1 MGLFKFIEE
10 RENKKA
16 LKKIGKIVDGIEALS
31 DKYKAMSDEE
41 LAGQTPILKQ
51 RLASGETLDDLL
63 PDAFAVVRE
72 ASERVLHMRHFR
84 VQLMGGVALHQGRIA
99 EMRTGEGKTL
109 VATLPAYLNALTG
122 KGVHVVTVNDYL
134 AQTQAE
140 ILRKLYTFLGM
151 SVGILLNQMT
161 PDVKKRM
168 YDCDI
173 VYGNNNEFGFDY
185 LRDNMVRNKNQRV
198 QRGLNFVIVDE
209 IDSVLIDEA
218 RVPLIIS
225 GRGMKSS
232 DMYITADKFA
242 KSLSEDDYVLDEKE
256 KTIILTEQGV
266 AKAEKFFKIDDISDI
281 QYIELNHHIN
291 NALRANYLMK
301 KDSVY
306 MVENGE
312 IIIVDEF
319 TGRALQGRRFSEG
332 LHQAIEAKEGL
343 EIKNENKTQATITFQ
358 NYFRLYK
365 KMSGMTGTAKTEEQE
380 FIKIYG
386 LDVVCIPTN
395 KPVQRKD
402 RVDILFKRKDAKLQA
417 VADEVEAQH
426 KLGRP
431 ILIGTI
437 TIDKSEEL
445 SALLKKKKIKHS
457 VLNAKN
463 HALEADIIAQAGR
476 IGAVTIATNMAGR
489 GTDIMLGGNPEY
501 LTNLTLKQ
509 KGYTFEEIN
518 LATSYNIEKDAK
530 LQKIEK
536 EYKELF
542 AKNEQACALEKEKV
556 VELGGLLI
564 IGTERH
570 ESRRIDN
577 QLRGRAGR
585 QGDPGESV
593 FYISLEDDLIRLFGK
608 GQMSDRMIAVS
619 NFIGLPDDLPIQNRM
634 LAKMVE
640 RAQKS
645 VEARNFSIRR
655 YVLEYDDVMNGQR
668 ENIYKQRNEVLED
681 INIHEQ
687 IMQMIENTVSS
698 VVLSKISDSDPYFK
712 WDLVSLNSAL
722 EDFILPKGTNL
733 VTEDFV
739 EELSAEEVKDKV
751 LEYVFSILEER
762 KKEAQDLGVKYDDFE
777 RFIMLIVVDKM
788 WMDHIDAMSILKSE
802 VGIKRYSNQNPIQI
816 YKKQASAMFDRMIE
830 EIWSD
835 VTKYIL
841 NSRIEVRQPAQQA
854 PVSAS
859 GARRV
864 PVGAPKAVSRN
875 DPCPCGSGKKY
886 KNCCGK
892 VC

>member
-16 LKKIGKIVDGIEALS
+16 LKKIDKIVDKIEALS
-31 DKYKAMSDEE
+31 DKYKQMSDSE
-41 LAGQTPILKQ
+41 LVATTPILKQ
-51 RLASGETLDDLL
+51 RLADGETLDDIL
-63 PDAFAVVRE
+63 PDAYALVRE

-99 EMRTGEGKTL
+99 EMKTGEGKTL

-122 KGVHVVTVNDYL
+122 KGVHIVTVNDYL

-140 ILRKLYTFLGM
+140 IMKKLYTFLGLT
-151 SVGILLNQMT
+151 VGVLLNQMT
-161 PDVKKRM
+161 PDVRKKM

-185 LRDNMVRNKNQRV
+185 LRDNMVRHKSQRV
-198 QRGLNFVIVDE
+198 QRDRNFVIVDE

-225 GRGMKSS
+225 GKGLKSS
-232 DMYITADKFA
+232 ETYITADKFA
-242 KSLSEDDYVLDEKE
+242 KSLHEDDYVLDEKE
-256 KTIILTEQGV
+256 KSIILTEQGIE
-266 AKAEKFFKIDDISDI
+266 KAERFFKIDDISDI
-281 QYIELNHHIN
+281 KYIELNHHIN

-319 TGRALQGRRFSEG
+319 TGRALVGRRFSEG

-343 EIKNENKTQATITFQ
+343 NIKDENKTQATITFQ

-365 KMSGMTGTAKTEEQE
+365 KMSGMTGTAKTEEEE

-386 LDVVCIPTN
+386 LDVVSIPTN
-395 KPVQRKD
+395 KPVLRKD
-402 RVDILFKRKDAKLQA
+402 RVDVLFKLKDSKLRA

-426 KLGRP
+426 KTGRP
-431 ILIGTI
+431 VLIGTI

-501 LTNLTLKQ
+501 LTNLSLKQ

-518 LATSYNIEKDAK
+518 LATSYNIEKDEK
-530 LQKIEK
+530 LQKIER
-536 EYKELF
+536 EYNELLE
-542 AKNEQACALEKEKV
+542 KNIQVCKLEKEKV
-556 VELGGLLI
+556 VELGGLMI

-577 QLRGRAGR
+577 QLRGRSGR

-593 FYISLEDDLIRLFGK
+593 FYISLEDDLVRLFGGDK
-608 GQMSDRMIAVS
+608 MLQIS
-619 NFIGLPDDLPIQNRM
+619 NFVGIPDDLPIQNRM
-634 LAKMVE
+634 LSNMVE
-640 RAQKS
+640 RAQKRI
-645 VEARNFSIRR
+645 EARNFGIRR

-668 ENIYKQRNEVLED
+668 ENIYKQRDEVLED
-681 INIHEQ
+681 ADIHEQ
-687 IMQMIENTVSS
+687 IMQMIENTVTQ
-698 VVLSKISDSDPYFK
+698 VVLSHISDTEPYFK
-712 WDLVSLNSAL
+712 WDLASLNSAL
-722 EDFILPKGTNL
+722 EDYIIPKGTEL
-733 VTEDFV
+733 ITEDFV
-739 EELSAEEVKDKV
+739 EDLSAGEVADKV
-751 LEYVFSILEER
+751 VEYVFGLLEER
-762 KKEAQDLGVKYDDFE
+762 KKEAQDIGVKYDEFE
-777 RFIMLIVVDKM
+777 RLIMLVVVDKL
-788 WMDHIDAMSILKSE
+788 WMDHIDAMSILKHE
-802 VGIKRYSNQNPIQI
+802 VSIKRYSNQNPVQI
-816 YKKQASAMFDRMIE
+816 YKKQSSAMFDSMIE

-841 NSRIEVRQPAQQA
+841 NSRIEIRQQPQQA
-854 PVSAS
+854 SL
-859 GARRV
+859 GGGRV
-864 PVGAPKAVSRN
+864 PVGAPKEVSRN
-875 DPCPCGSGKKY
+875 APCPCGSGKKY
-886 KNCCGK
+886 KNCCGS

>member
-16 LKKIGKIVDGIEALS
+16 LKKISKVVDKIEALS
-31 DKYKAMSDEE
+31 DKYKVMSDEE
-41 LAGQTPILKQ
+41 LSGQTPILKQ
-51 RLASGETLDDLL
+51 RLAEGETLDDIL
-63 PDAFAVVRE
+63 PDAYAVVRE

-99 EMRTGEGKTL
+99 EMKTGEGKTL

-140 ILRKLYTFLGM
+140 IMKKLYNFLGL
-151 SVGILLNQMT
+151 SVGILLNQMP
-161 PDVKKRM
+161 PDQKKRM
-168 YDCDI
+168 YECDI

-185 LRDNMVRNKNQRV
+185 LRDNMVRNKNQKV
-198 QRGLNFVIVDE
+198 QRELNFVIVDE

-225 GRGMKSS
+225 GRGLKSS
-232 DMYITADKFA
+232 ETYVEADKFA
-242 KSLSEDDYVLDEKE
+242 KSLREEDYVLDEKE

-266 AKAEKFFKIDDISDI
+266 EKAEKFFRIDDISDI
-281 QYIELNHHIN
+281 KYIELNHHIN
-291 NALRANYLMK
+291 NAMRANFLMK

-319 TGRALQGRRFSEG
+319 TGRALAGRRFSEG

-343 EIKNENKTQATITFQ
+343 EIKDENKTQATITFQ

-402 RVDILFKRKDAKLQA
+402 RVDVLFKLKSSKLQA
-417 VADEVEAQH
+417 VADEVEEQH

-476 IGAVTIATNMAGR
+476 VGAVTIATNMAGR

-509 KGYTFEEIN
+509 KGYTFEDIN
-518 LATSYNIEKDAK
+518 LATSYNVEKDAR
-530 LQKIEK
+530 LQKLEK
-536 EYKELF
+536 EYNELY
-542 AKNEQACALEKEKV
+542 AKNVEICKVEKEKV

-593 FYISLEDDLIRLFGK
+593 FYISLEDDLVRLFGGDK
-608 GQMSDRMIAVS
+608 MLTVS
-619 NFIGLPDDLPIQNRM
+619 NFFKIPDDLPIQNRM
-634 LAKMVE
+634 MSNMVE
-640 RAQKS
+640 RAQKRI
-645 VEARNFSIRR
+645 EARNFSIRR

-668 ENIYKQRNEVLED
+668 ENIYKQRNDVLED
-681 INIHEQ
+681 LDIHEQ
-687 IMQMIENTVSS
+687 IVQMIRNTVSN
-698 VVLSKISDSDPYFK
+698 VVLSKIDDSEPYYK
-712 WDLVSLNSAL
+712 WDLAGLNVAI
-722 EDFILPKGTNL
+722 EDFIVPKGTNL
-733 VTEDFV
+733 VDEDFV
-739 EELSAEEVKDKV
+739 DDLIAEEVSDKICDYA
-751 LEYVFSILEER
+751 LNILEER
-762 KKEAQDLGVKYDDFE
+762 KKEAQDIGVKYEDFE
-777 RFIMLIVVDKM
+777 RFIMLIVVDKL
-788 WMDHIDAMSILKSE
+788 WMDHIDAMSILKNEIS
-802 VGIKRYSNQNPIQI
+802 IKRYSGQNPIQL
-816 YKKQASAMFDRMIE
+816 YKKQASAMFDAMIE
-830 EIWSD
+830 NIWSD

-841 NSRIEVRQPAQQA
+841 NSRIEIRQPQTNTNAA
-854 PVSAS
+854 GV
-859 GARRV
+859 RV
-864 PVGAPKAVSRN
+864 PTGAPKAVSRN
-875 DPCPCGSGKKY
+875 APCPCGSGKKY
-886 KNCCGK
+886 KNCCGS

>member
-1 MGLFKFIEE
+1 MGLFKFLEE
-10 RENKKA
+10 RENKKS
-16 LKKIGKIVDGIEALS
+16 LKKIDKIVDKIEALS
-31 DKYKAMSDEE
+31 DKYKCMSDEE
-41 LAGQTPILKQ
+41 LASQTPVLKK
-51 RLASGETLDDLL
+51 RLSDGETLDDIL
-63 PDAFAVVRE
+63 PDAYALVRE
-72 ASERVLHMRHFR
+72 ASDRVLHMRHFR

-140 ILRKLYTFLGM
+140 ILRKLYTFLGLT
-151 SVGILLNQMT
+151 VGILLNQMP
-161 PDVKKRM
+161 PDEKKRM
-168 YDCDI
+168 YACDI

-185 LRDNMVRNKNQRV
+185 LRDNMVNNKNQRV
-198 QRGLNFVIVDE
+198 QRGRNFVIVDE

-232 DMYITADKFA
+232 DTYVVADKFA
-242 KSLSEDDYVLDEKE
+242 KSLNADDYTLDEKE

-266 AKAEKFFKIDDISDI
+266 EKAEKFFRIDDISDI
-281 QYIELNHHIN
+281 KYIELNHHIN

-319 TGRALQGRRFSEG
+319 TGRALAGRRFSEG

-343 EIKNENKTQATITFQ
+343 EIKDENKTQATITFQ

-386 LDVVCIPTN
+386 LDVVSIPTN
-395 KPVQRKD
+395 RPVQRKD
-402 RVDILFKRKDAKLQA
+402 RVDILFKLKDAKLQA

-426 KLGRP
+426 ALGRP

-509 KGYTFEEIN
+509 RGYTFEDIN
-518 LATSYNIEKDAK
+518 LATSYNIEKDAR

-536 EYKELF
+536 EYNELF
-542 AKNEQACALEKEKV
+542 AKNEQACKLEKEKV

-593 FYISLEDDLIRLFGK
+593 FYISLEDDLVRLFGGDK
-608 GQMSDRMIAVS
+608 MLAVS
-619 NFIGLPDDLPIQNRM
+619 NFVGLPDDLPIQNRM
-634 LAKMVE
+634 LANMVE
-640 RAQKS
+640 RAQKRI
-645 VEARNFSIRR
+645 EARNFGIRR

-668 ENIYKQRNEVLED
+668 ENIYKQRDEVLED
-681 INIHEQ
+681 MDIHEQ
-687 IMQMIENTVSS
+687 IVQMIKNTVTS
-698 VVLSKISDSDPYFK
+698 VVNSRIDDSEPYFK
-712 WDLVSLNSAL
+712 WDLNGLNSAL
-722 EDFILPKGTNL
+722 EDFIIPKGTNL

-739 EELSAEEVKDKV
+739 DDLSAEEVCDKV
-751 LEYVFSILEER
+751 IEHVLNVLEER
-762 KKEAQDLGVKYDDFE
+762 KKEAQEIGVKYEDFE
-777 RFIMLIVVDKM
+777 RFIMLIVVDKL

-816 YKKQASAMFDRMIE
+816 YKKQASEMFDRMVE

-841 NSRIEVRQPAQQA
+841 NSRIEVRQPQVNTNSTGKRTPA
-854 PVSAS
+854 SAS
-859 GARRV
+859 
-864 PVGAPKAVSRN
+864 KAVSRN
-875 DPCPCGSGKKY
+875 APCPCGSGKKY
-886 KNCCGK
+886 KNCCGN